1 MQNSKDIWT
10 GKPVR
15 LLGIR
20 TANLVG
26 EDEPEQM
33 SIFELMN
40 EKQSQKVQPSREK
53 MKKLDKALD
62 AIKEKYGEDAVSRAS
77 LLNKDKIKKH

>member
-1 MQNSKDIWT
+1 
-10 GKPVR
+10 
-15 LLGIR
+15 
-20 TANLVG
+20 
-26 EDEPEQM
+26 M

-40 EKQSQKVQPSREK
+40 EKKSQKVQPSREK